1 MNAATLT
8 VGDSV
13 IFRDEVG
20 ELPATYLG
28 HNSHGIV
35 VAIDG
40 VSYTVHWDSRHLWV
54 ANPVTGEAYTRDDPS
69 DPVLETLPAD
79 LE

>member
-1 MNAATLT
+1 MNAATLC
-8 VGDSV
+8 VGDPV
-13 IFRDEVG
+13 IFRDEIG

-28 HNSHGIV
+28 HNPHGIV

-40 VSYTVHWDSRHLWV
+40 VSYTVHWGSRHLWV
-54 ANPVTGEAYTRDDPS
+54 AHPGTGEAYTFGDPV

-79 LE
+79 RE